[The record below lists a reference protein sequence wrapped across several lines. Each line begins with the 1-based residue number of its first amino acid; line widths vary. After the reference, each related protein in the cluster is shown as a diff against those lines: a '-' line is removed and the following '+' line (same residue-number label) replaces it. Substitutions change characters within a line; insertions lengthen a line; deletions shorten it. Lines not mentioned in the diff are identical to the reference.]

1 MGMND
6 TLVIALVSFIFGA
19 VFFELMKKYVKR
31 PKGYIRIKHHGDGS
45 GGRLVDEKRATRR
58 SSAPSAIRSK
68 FDYLFNYGSR
78 KDPPKVDLAD
88 VEKSFQPNPK
98 PAPMGTGELQNR
110 YLDLSHVAGNTTS
123 SPVDAP
129 VQQPQYPSF
138 SQTPAYS
145 PAPETTMAP
154 PFTPSTGYAPV
165 AQPPV
170 QPVSQPPIQP
180 VAQTPAPIIGEPPV
194 KKEEKEHEWKP
205 MGFFDD

>member
-1 MGMND
+1 MTD
-6 TLVIALVSFIFGA
+6 TLVIALVSFILGA

-45 GGRLVDEKRATRR
+45 GGRLVDERRATKR
-58 SSAPSAIRSK
+58 SGAPSAIRSK

-78 KDPPKVDLAD
+78 KDPPKIDLAG
-88 VEKSFQPNPK
+88 VEKSFQPDSK
-98 PAPMGTGELQNR
+98 PAPMGGGELQNR
-110 YLDLSHVAGNTTS
+110 YLDLSQVATNTNS
-123 SPVDAP
+123 SPVDTP

-138 SQTPAYS
+138 SQTPVSS
-145 PAPETTMAP
+145 PAVESTTAS
-154 PFTPSTGYAPV
+154 PFVPSTGYAPV

-170 QPVSQPPIQP
+170 QPMPQPPIQP
-180 VAQTPAPIIGEPPV
+180 VVQTPAPVVGAPPV

>member
-1 MGMND
+1 MREI
-6 TLVIALVSFIFGA
+6 LIVALVSFIFGA
-19 VFFELMKKYVKR
+19 LFFEMMKKYVKR

-45 GGRLVDEKRATRR
+45 GGRLVDERKATRR
-58 SSAPSAIRSK
+58 SGAPSAIRSK

-78 KDPPKVDLAD
+78 KDPPKIDLAD
-88 VEKSFQPNPK
+88 VEKSFQPDSK

-110 YLDLSHVAGNTTS
+110 YLDLSQVVGNTSS
-123 SPVDAP
+123 SPVETP

-138 SQTPAYS
+138 SQTPPPS
-145 PAPETTMAP
+145 TAPESTMAS
-154 PFTPSTGYAPV
+154 PFAPSTGYAPV
-165 AQPPV
+165 AQPPI

-180 VAQTPAPIIGEPPV
+180 GVQTPAPIAGVPPV